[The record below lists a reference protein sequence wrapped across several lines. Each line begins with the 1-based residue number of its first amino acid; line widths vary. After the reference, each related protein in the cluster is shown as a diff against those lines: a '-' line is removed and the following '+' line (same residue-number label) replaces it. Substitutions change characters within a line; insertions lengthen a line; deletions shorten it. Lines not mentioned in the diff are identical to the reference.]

1 MIKSNIDK
9 NTLDKSSSGI
19 KGLDEITEGGLP
31 KGRPTLICGSAGC
44 GKTLFA
50 MHFLVHGAEIGEP
63 GVFVSFEETQEELEQ
78 NFRSLDIDL
87 KSLEKQG
94 KFSVE
99 YIYLER
105 SEIEETGEFDS

>member
-1 MIKSNIDK
+1 MIDSNNNK
-9 NTLDKSSSGI
+9 TTLEKSSSGI
-19 KGLDEITEGGLP
+19 NGLDDITEGGLP

-78 NFRSLDIDL
+78 NFSSLGLDL
-87 KSLEKQG
+87 KKLEEQG